1 MDMILL
7 ALVGAVIVE
16 GIVEYAK
23 SIYKGFT
30 GGQAKTAITQV
41 VSIVLGVLLSAA
53 GGWDVFAA
61 LGVTF
66 LAPGIG
72 VVLTG
77 IVISRGSNYASDIIK
92 RISGILGK
100 A

>member
-16 GIVEYAK
+16 GIVEYTK
-23 SIYKGFT
+23 SIYKGFA

-92 RISGILGK
+92 RIGGILGK